1 MLRIF
6 PYGINRH
13 RLEQAV
19 HELGAPAR
27 LVNQPAQADVILTVR
42 GQVKRQPK
50 EMRQLVEQGTL
61 LYTLRSDTVMQMAKF
76 LREQL
81 ADAFPEDRSALAE
94 AEAAISQVLDHH
106 RPVELAPQQPRLRRL
121 QHELVKRYGLVSK
134 SEGEE
139 PFRRLVIYP
148 TR

>member
-1 MLRIF
+1 M
-6 PYGINRH
+6 
-13 RLEQAV
+13 E
-19 HELGAPAR
+19 APAR

-61 LYTLRSDTVMQMAKF
+61 LYTLRSDTVMVIEH
-76 LREQL
+76 L
-81 ADAFPEDRSALAE
+81 

-106 RPVELAPQQPRLRRL
+106 RSVELAPQQPRLRRL